1 MLFIVAVVLLLV
13 LPDPWN
19 LFGFTAS
26 LVLGLGEVYLWNRT
40 VRGRRAAV
48 GVDTLIGSK
57 AKVVSPCRP
66 DGQVQ
71 LSGEIWEARCAAG
84 ADPGETVRVVGRRG
98 LTLVV
103 ERQRG

>member
-1 MLFIVAVVLLLV
+1 MLFLVAVVLLLV
-13 LPDPWN
+13 LPDPWD
-19 LFGFTAS
+19 LVGFTVC
-26 LVLGLGEVYLWNRT
+26 LVLGVGELFLWNRT

-48 GVDTLIGSK
+48 GVDTLIGKK
-57 AKVVSPCRP
+57 AKVVTPCRP

-98 LTLVV
+98 LTLLV
-103 ERQRG
+103 ERKR